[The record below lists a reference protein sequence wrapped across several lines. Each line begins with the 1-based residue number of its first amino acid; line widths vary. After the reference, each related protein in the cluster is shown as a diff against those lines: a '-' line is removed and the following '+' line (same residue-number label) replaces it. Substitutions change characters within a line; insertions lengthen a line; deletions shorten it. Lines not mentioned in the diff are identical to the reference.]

1 MQRRSGLD
9 HDDDAAGI
17 ELVDKAFGDLARE
30 AFLQL
35 EPARVYVHE
44 PGELREAENARA
56 RQVRDVRVA
65 MERQQV
71 VLAERIERES
81 RYGDDLVV
89 AVGSKG
95 GQVHGL
101 AVAGGE
107 LRLRAR
113 RAPA

>member
-1 MQRRSGLD
+1 
-9 HDDDAAGI
+9 
-17 ELVDKAFGDLARE
+17 
-30 AFLQL
+30 
-35 EPARVYVHE
+35 
-44 PGELREAENARA
+44 
-56 RQVRDVRVA
+56 

-71 VLAERIERES
+71 VLAERIERPS

-95 GQVHGL
+95 GQVYGL